1 MSKKRNNINA
11 SIFKRYLCCIIQ
23 SKIQN
28 ITLMKKICLV
38 LTVLVLMSCNK
49 EKENDYSVV
58 SGNINNNVAEFVMIM
73 SNDFEQRM
81 QIDENDTF
89 SDTLRLKSDG
99 FYDLYIGREMTGIY
113 LEKGKSLNITVD
125 ADNFDET
132 LSYSGDLGSI
142 NNFIAEKY
150 LHNME
155 SLNFKEIFALEENS
169 FFEKLD
175 KNQKELD
182 AIMAKHEIKNS
193 SFLNKLKDEDKYA
206 RATMIENYE
215 SAHQFFAEKPEYRA
229 SDNFYKET
237 KEINYADT
245 LAFRNSMTYQN
256 LLETHYDRLAN
267 EELLLNPAERNEI
280 ILFLEKVDNALPDGY
295 AKDKLMTN
303 YLQYGLKPD
312 ENLEKAFSIYKN
324 SNPNQENL
332 AKLSTRYN
340 TLKSLTKGNSSPN
353 FDFENHKGGK
363 TSLEDLKG
371 KYVYIDVWATW
382 CGPCLREIPSLQEIE
397 KDYADKNISIVSIS
411 IDEEKDYDK
420 WKNMVTENSLG
431 GIQLMADKNW
441 KSQFVEGYAI
451 LGIPRFI
458 LVDPNGNIVSAD
470 APRPSDLRL
479 RAMLDNLL

>member
-1 MSKKRNNINA
+1 
-11 SIFKRYLCCIIQ
+11 
-23 SKIQN
+23 
-28 ITLMKKICLV
+28 MKKICLI
-38 LTVLVLMSCNK
+38 LTVLVLISCDKEN
-49 EKENDYSVV
+49 EKEYSLV
-58 SGNINNNVAEFVMIM
+58 SGDINNNVAEFVMIM

-81 QIDENDTF
+81 EIDENNSF
-89 SDTLRLKSDG
+89 SDTLYLKSDG
-99 FYDLYIGREMTGIY
+99 FYDLYVGRERTGIY
-113 LEKGKSLNITVD
+113 LERGKSLNITVD
-125 ADNFDET
+125 ADNFDKT
-132 LSYSGDLGSI
+132 VTYAGDLGNI

-155 SLNFKEIFALEENS
+155 SLNFKEIFALDETS
-169 FFEKLD
+169 FFNKLD
-175 KNQKELD
+175 ENQRELD

-193 SFLNKLKDEDKYA
+193 SFLDRLKDEDKYA

-215 SAHQFFAEKPEYRA
+215 SAHQFFAEKPDYRA

-237 KEINYADT
+237 KDIDYADT

-256 LLETHYDRLAN
+256 LLETHYDRIAN
-267 EELLLNPAERNEI
+267 EELLLNPAEGNEI

-295 AKDKLMTN
+295 AKDRLMVN
-303 YLQYGLKPD
+303 YLQYGLKAD

-324 SNPNQENL
+324 SNQNPENL
-332 AKLSTRYN
+332 TKLNTRYN
-340 TLKSLTKGNSSPN
+340 TLMGLTKGNPSPGFN
-353 FDFENHKGGK
+353 FENHKGGK

-382 CGPCLREIPSLQEIE
+382 CGPCLREIPSLKEIE

-441 KSQFVEGYAI
+441 KSQFVESYAI

-458 LVDPNGNIVSAD
+458 LVDPNGKIVSAD

-479 RAMLDNLL
+479 RAMLDKLL